1 MSLTRTNVCIHVYE
15 HTFRTYVRVPRGRAA
30 GVGREGAA
38 LGSYDGAAA
47 GRRQGAADF
56 PREGAAPTRRKGAAI
71 LQRTGPPQN
80 LTFKIKFLWSCTHL
94 EI

>member
-1 MSLTRTNVCIHVYE
+1 M
-15 HTFRTYVRVPRGRAA
+15 PRGRAA

-38 LGSYDGAAA
+38 LGSCDGAAA
-47 GRRQGAADF
+47 VRQQGAADF
-56 PREGAAPTRRKGAAI
+56 PREGAASGPREGAAI

-80 LTFKIKFLWSCTHL
+80 LTLKIKFLWSCTHL